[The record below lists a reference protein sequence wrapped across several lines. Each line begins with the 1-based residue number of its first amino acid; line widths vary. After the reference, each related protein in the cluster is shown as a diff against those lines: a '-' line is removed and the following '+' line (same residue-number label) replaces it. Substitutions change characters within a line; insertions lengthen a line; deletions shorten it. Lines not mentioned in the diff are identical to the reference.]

1 MYQSIAARGR
11 IPPYMRN
18 WEDESMEWPGWQ
30 QFTLG
35 ALMVA
40 CMAPCMIAFLVSI
53 FSAPQLPPIPRPQLH
68 LLTTSQLN
76 ARIDRV
82 HEELDAV
89 AGAPGQYY
97 DHLDDAFMTE
107 ALVGVYEKHGGDR
120 TLLHMTFPTFTPEID
135 QMMDRYTERYGMT
148 VMQDARKGHKVYG
161 QDLRDLPPVDFSRAK
176 FLCLLGYLCSLVLGY
191 GYFFVALERK
201 GMNPWVDLDRVT
213 LAAFFWPYAM
223 LKYPTEVAILEQI
236 RRAKRRVG
244 MWIAAFISIAPA
256 GAFAKAVNGESGT
269 ASAASDTGNTLVL
282 DKGAVPKLTGSIT
295 VKSGKV
301 GANGNVLHRGPV
313 YTWSV
318 TAAYPSGWSF
328 DFAGTKSA
336 AGSNSSDEWDLEG
349 YKSGTL
355 SFGPAYT
362 VGLHYFGIRPWHTL
376 LHGNFA
382 AATFSFDEPVG
393 YGVRLF
399 VNGEYDHVISHPHED
414 GYTLELGARR
424 GFALGYGVKL
434 NQSVSLVQAGGPFR
448 LKSVTLGRYDASFDV
463 PLSKETSVDVWTKL
477 FVPLGGASHRHDGSV
492 GVTLNYAFN

>member
-1 MYQSIAARGR
+1 MHAFAGGMDDFHAAYARESFLRLVRRVALIAMFACLLPGIVMSIIDLNRQEDAAEQAIPLMSQSALLAEIAKVHRELTEPPAR
-11 IPPYMRN
+11 
-18 WEDESMEWPGWQ
+18 
-30 QFTLG
+30 
-35 ALMVA
+35 A
-40 CMAPCMIAFLVSI
+40 
-53 FSAPQLPPIPRPQLH
+53 
-68 LLTTSQLN
+68 
-76 ARIDRV
+76 
-82 HEELDAV
+82 
-89 AGAPGQYY
+89 
-97 DHLDDAFMTE
+97 DDYFKATHD
-107 ALVGVYEKHGGDR
+107 ALVTDGHIRRFIDAGGDR
-120 TLLHMTFPTFTPEID
+120 LAISAHLPGVGMNFDTEVMDAQNHYIAEFGDEFTRAR
-135 QMMDRYTERYGMT
+135 DRNKHLFDSVLNGSGVSVQTYGGT
-148 VMQDARKGHKVYG
+148 WLVI
-161 QDLRDLPPVDFSRAK
+161 
-176 FLCLLGYLCSLVLGY
+176 GYLLSCLCAIGFFSAAVLLKGLNPLV
-191 GYFFVALERK
+191 
-201 GMNPWVDLDRVT
+201 DSDRVMF
-213 LAAFFWPYAM
+213 AAFTWPYSVF
-223 LKYPTEVAILEQI
+223 KYPVRIDVAAQV